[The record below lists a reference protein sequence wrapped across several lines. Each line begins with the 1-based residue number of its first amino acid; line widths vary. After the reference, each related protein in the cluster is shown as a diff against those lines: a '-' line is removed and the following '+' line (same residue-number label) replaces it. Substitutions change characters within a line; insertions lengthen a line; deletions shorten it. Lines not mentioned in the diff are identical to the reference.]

1 MANFH
6 SNSKQS
12 LSAAATL
19 HGGFEVRAALHP
31 EHTAIVFAG
40 QSISYQQLNLR
51 ANCLAH
57 ELIARGV
64 RPNDHVGVSVKRNM
78 NLVIAL
84 LAVLKSGA
92 AYVPVEPGY
101 PASRKN
107 YILQHSGASAAIC
120 EDDEPLDVLVQIRLG
135 SAEAG
140 TTAASSASSY
150 PSDNPDLS
158 IDGSALA
165 YIMYTSGST
174 GTPKGVM
181 IEHRSAVNLISWV
194 NRELDMGS
202 RDRGLFVT
210 SVCFDLSVYDIFG
223 LLAAGGTIV
232 LCPEPQITDPD
243 SLTRLLLEQRITFWN
258 SVPTTL
264 HVLVRHLAECI
275 PDFAQL
281 ELRHIFLS
289 GDWVPLELARNYSRY
304 FPRAKL
310 TALGGAT
317 EAAVW
322 SIYYPVTEVREDWTS
337 IPYGLP
343 VEQNYWYILDEDLQP
358 VTAGETG
365 ELYIGG
371 IGVAR
376 GYIKDPVK
384 TAQAFMPDPFRE
396 SEADRMYRTGDL
408 GRMREDGTIE
418 FLGRRDDQVKIR
430 GFRIETK
437 EVEKL
442 LLEYP
447 GIRDVA
453 VMARSH
459 SSGDKYL
466 CAYLTAAQAV
476 SGAALKQYLAARLP
490 AYMLPSVFVRLEQ
503 FPLNANGKVDKK
515 QLPEVSLHN
524 MLTDSDFSPCTTPLQ
539 QSICQAWQAVL
550 ELEPIGADHDFF
562 EIGGSSIEAV
572 TLQSEL
578 ARRGI
583 ALSYEELLSAST
595 IRAQAGLVEAGVTQ
609 RISAVCIPPVQVHCG
624 EVAVASSLPVRIIT
638 EPSLSRH
645 FTQPQPFNDLYY
657 KSCLYN
663 SLFPVLNVF
672 GRNINTFLS
681 SDMFVYTLD
690 SAQAEPY
697 LSAVCM
703 ESAPPEA
710 ILEQLHLTARYES
723 PQGGHGLK
731 ERLITGLARQSLFIL
746 WVDSFYEPARRDA
759 YMKKHLAHTLLVYGY
774 SEAQD
779 QFIVLEHSHKDALNY
794 RERTLAAEDLLNSY
808 QGYRQHLMSS
818 AQTYTL
824 MEFPRVQQ
832 PYTYELLPDVN
843 RLNCLYRTQRDAI
856 TQSLLTLSAFKDHYT
871 SQHWSYTEQH
881 VNRQIAGLNAIIDS
895 KRAEKYRLERL
906 LTERQAAAA
915 RLGEITGAWMDIR
928 SDLIR
933 YSKGIAL
940 PDTWRTVH
948 SRLLED
954 IVHKEQ
960 EVMEMMGRPASRG
973 KEGAWQ

>member
-1 MANFH
+1 MAD
-6 SNSKQS
+6 SLSKPS

-19 HGGFEVRAALHP
+19 HEGFEARAALQP
-31 EHTAIVFAG
+31 EHPAIVFAG
-40 QSISYQQLNLR
+40 ESISYQQLNRR

-92 AYVPVEPGY
+92 AYVPVDPGY

-107 YILQHSGASAAIC
+107 YILQHSEASAAIC
-120 EDDEPLDVLVQIRLG
+120 EDDEPLDVPVQIRLG

-140 TTAASSASSY
+140 ATTASYSADY
-150 PSDNPDLS
+150 PADNPELS

-174 GTPKGVM
+174 GMPKGVM

-194 NRELDMGS
+194 NRELDIGS
-202 RDRGLFVT
+202 HDRGLFVT

-264 HVLVRHLAECI
+264 HYLVRHLAEYI

-337 IPYGLP
+337 IPYGIP
-343 VEQNYWYILDEDLQP
+343 VEQNYWYILDDDLQP
-358 VTAGETG
+358 VAAGETG

-396 SEADRMYRTGDL
+396 SEADRMYKTGDL
-408 GRMREDGTIE
+408 GRMQEDGTIE

-459 SSGDKYL
+459 SSGDKFL

-476 SGAALKQYLAARLP
+476 SGAGLKQYLAARLP
-490 AYMLPSVFVRLEQ
+490 AYMLPSVFIRLEH

-524 MLTDSDFSPCTTPLQ
+524 MLTDSEFTPCTTPLQ
-539 QSICQAWQAVL
+539 QSICQAWGAVL
-550 ELEPIGADHDFF
+550 ELEPIGLDHDFF

-583 ALSYEELLSAST
+583 PLSYEELLSAST
-595 IRAQAGLVEAGVTQ
+595 IRAQAGLVEAGVTP
-609 RISAVCIPPVQVHCG
+609 RVSAACIPPVQVHCG
-624 EVAVASSLPVRIIT
+624 EVAAASSLPVRIIT
-638 EPSLSRH
+638 EPSLPRP

-663 SLFPVLNVF
+663 SLFPVVNVF

-681 SDMFVYTLD
+681 SDMFVYTLE

-697 LSAVCM
+697 LSATCM

-723 PQGGHGLK
+723 PQGGNGLK

-808 QGYRQHLMSS
+808 QGYRQHLLSS

-824 MEFPRVQQ
+824 MEFPRAQQ

-843 RLNCLYRTQRDAI
+843 RLNCLYRTQRDAF

-881 VNRQIAGLNAIIDS
+881 VNHQIAGLNAIIDF

-948 SRLLED
+948 GRLLED

-960 EVMEMMGRPASRG
+960 EVMEMMCRPASRG

>member
-1 MANFH
+1 MADSH
-6 SNSKQS
+6 SKLSI
-12 LSAAATL
+12 SAAATL
-19 HGGFEVRAALHP
+19 HEAFEARAVQQP
-31 EHTAIVFAG
+31 EHPAIVFAG
-40 QSISYQQLNLR
+40 ESISYQELNRR

-64 RPNDHVGVSVKRNM
+64 RPNDHVGISVKRNM
-78 NLVIAL
+78 NLVMAL

-92 AYVPVEPGY
+92 AYVPVDPGY

-120 EDDEPLDVLVQIRLG
+120 DDEEPLAVPVQISLG
-135 SAEAG
+135 SAEVDA
-140 TTAASSASSY
+140 TAAPNSADY
-150 PSDNPDLS
+150 PADNPNIS
-158 IDGSALA
+158 IDGSDLA

-194 NRELDMGS
+194 NRELDIGS
-202 RDRGLFVT
+202 HDRGLFVT

-264 HVLVRHLAECI
+264 HYLVRHLAEYI

-304 FPRAKL
+304 FPQAKL

-337 IPYGLP
+337 IPYGIP
-343 VEQNYWYILDEDLQP
+343 VEQNYWYILDDDLQP
-358 VTAGETG
+358 VAAGETG

-476 SGAALKQYLAARLP
+476 SGAALKMYLAARLP
-490 AYMLPSVFVRLEQ
+490 AYMLPSVFVRLEH

-524 MLTDSDFSPCTTPLQ
+524 ILTDSEFTPCTTPLQ
-539 QSICQAWQAVL
+539 QSICQAWGL
-550 ELEPIGADHDFF
+550 SWSLNPSDWTMT
-562 EIGGSSIEAV
+562 SSKLAEAR
-572 TLQSEL
+572 L
-578 ARRGI
+578 RR
-583 ALSYEELLSAST
+583 L
-595 IRAQAGLVEAGVTQ
+595 RCRV
-609 RISAVCIPPVQVHCG
+609 
-624 EVAVASSLPVRIIT
+624 SLPAGAFPLLT
-638 EPSLSRH
+638 
-645 FTQPQPFNDLYY
+645 
-657 KSCLYN
+657 KSC
-663 SLFPVLNVF
+663 
-672 GRNINTFLS
+672 
-681 SDMFVYTLD
+681 
-690 SAQAEPY
+690 
-697 LSAVCM
+697 
-703 ESAPPEA
+703 
-710 ILEQLHLTARYES
+710 
-723 PQGGHGLK
+723 
-731 ERLITGLARQSLFIL
+731 
-746 WVDSFYEPARRDA
+746 
-759 YMKKHLAHTLLVYGY
+759 
-774 SEAQD
+774 
-779 QFIVLEHSHKDALNY
+779 
-794 RERTLAAEDLLNSY
+794 
-808 QGYRQHLMSS
+808 
-818 AQTYTL
+818 
-824 MEFPRVQQ
+824 
-832 PYTYELLPDVN
+832 
-843 RLNCLYRTQRDAI
+843 
-856 TQSLLTLSAFKDHYT
+856 
-871 SQHWSYTEQH
+871 
-881 VNRQIAGLNAIIDS
+881 
-895 KRAEKYRLERL
+895 
-906 LTERQAAAA
+906 
-915 RLGEITGAWMDIR
+915 
-928 SDLIR
+928 
-933 YSKGIAL
+933 
-940 PDTWRTVH
+940 
-948 SRLLED
+948 
-954 IVHKEQ
+954 
-960 EVMEMMGRPASRG
+960 
-973 KEGAWQ
+973 

>member
-1 MANFH
+1 MADPH
-6 SNSKQS
+6 SKLS

-19 HGGFEVRAALHP
+19 HEAFEARAVLQP
-31 EHTAIVFAG
+31 EYPAIVFAG
-40 QSISYQQLNLR
+40 ESISYQQLNRR

-64 RPNDHVGVSVKRNM
+64 RPNDHIGVSVKRNM

-92 AYVPVEPGY
+92 AYVPVDPGY

-120 EDDEPLDVLVQIRLG
+120 EDEEPLDVPVQIRLG
-135 SAEAG
+135 SAEAAA
-140 TTAASSASSY
+140 TAAPSSADY
-150 PSDNPDLS
+150 PADNPNIS
-158 IDGSALA
+158 IYGSDLA

-174 GTPKGVM
+174 GMPKGVM

-232 LCPEPQITDPD
+232 LCPESQITDPV

-264 HVLVRHLAECI
+264 HYLVRHLAEYI

-337 IPYGLP
+337 IPYGKP
-343 VEQNYWYILDEDLQP
+343 IEQNYWYILDDALQP
-358 VTAGETG
+358 VAEGETG

-376 GYIKDPVK
+376 GYITDPVK
-384 TAQAFMPDPFRE
+384 TAQAFMPDPFRSPE
-396 SEADRMYRTGDL
+396 TDRMYKTGDL

-418 FLGRRDDQVKIR
+418 FLGRRDDQVKVR

-466 CAYLTAAQAV
+466 CAYLTATQAV
-476 SGAALKQYLAARLP
+476 SGAGLKQHLAARLP
-490 AYMLPSVFVRLEQ
+490 AYMLPSVFVRLEH

-524 MLTDSDFSPCTTPLQ
+524 MLTDSEFTPCTTPLQ
-539 QSICQAWQAVL
+539 QSICQAWEAVL
-550 ELEPIGADHDFF
+550 ELEPIGLDHDFF

-583 ALSYEELLSAST
+583 PLSYEELLSCSS
-595 IRAQAGLVEAGVTQ
+595 IRAQADCVASGLAVPS
-609 RISAVCIPPVQVHCG
+609 SAACLPPVQVHCG
-624 EVAVASSLPVRIIT
+624 EVAAASSLPVKIIT
-638 EPSLSRH
+638 EPGLSRH

-663 SLFPVLNVF
+663 SLFPVVNVF
-672 GRNINTFLS
+672 GRNINTFLC
-681 SDMFVYTLD
+681 SDMFVYTLE

-697 LSAVCM
+697 LSAACM

-710 ILEQLHLTARYES
+710 ILEQLHLTAWYES
-723 PQGGHGLK
+723 PQGGNGLK

-794 RERTLAAEDLLNSY
+794 RERTLAAGDLLNSY
-808 QGYRQHLMSS
+808 QGYRQHLLSS

-843 RLNCLYRTQRDAI
+843 RLNFLYRTQRDAI

-881 VNRQIAGLNAIIDS
+881 VNRQIAGLNAIIDF

-906 LTERQAAAA
+906 LTERQSAAV

-933 YSKGIAL
+933 CSKGIAL

-948 SRLLED
+948 GRLLED

-960 EVMEMMGRPASRG
+960 EVMEMMCLPASRG

>member
-1 MANFH
+1 MANSH
-6 SNSKQS
+6 SKRS

-19 HGGFEVRAALHP
+19 HEGFEARAALHP
-31 EHTAIVFAG
+31 EHPAIVLAG
-40 QSISYQQLNLR
+40 ESMSYHELNRR
-51 ANCLAH
+51 ANGLAH
-57 ELIARGV
+57 ELIARGIQ
-64 RPNDHVGVSVKRNM
+64 PNDHVGVMVKRNM
-78 NLVIAL
+78 NLIIAL

-92 AYVPVEPGY
+92 AYVPVDPGY
-101 PASRKN
+101 PAGRKN
-107 YILQHSGASAAIC
+107 YILQHSGASAAVC
-120 EDDEPLDVLVQIRLG
+120 EDEEPLAVPVQIRLG
-135 SAEAG
+135 SAEAAA
-140 TTAASSASSY
+140 TAAPNSADY
-150 PSDNPDLS
+150 PADNPNIS
-158 IDGSALA
+158 IDGSDLA

-174 GTPKGVM
+174 GMPKGVM

-232 LCPEPQITDPD
+232 LCPESQITDPV

-264 HVLVRHLAECI
+264 HYLVRHLTEYL
-275 PDFAQL
+275 PDFAQS

-289 GDWVPLELARNYSRY
+289 GDWIPLELARTYSRY

-322 SIYYPVTEVREDWTS
+322 SIYYMVKEVREDWTS
-337 IPYGLP
+337 IPYGKP
-343 VEQNYWYILDEDLQP
+343 IEQNYWYILDDDLQP
-358 VTAGETG
+358 VAAGETG

-371 IGVAR
+371 IGVAQ

-396 SEADRMYRTGDL
+396 PETDRMYKTGDL
-408 GRMREDGTIE
+408 GRMREDGNIE

-437 EVEKL
+437 EVEKR

-447 GIRDVA
+447 GIRDAA
-453 VMARSH
+453 VTARSH

-466 CAYLTAAQAV
+466 CAYLTARQFI
-476 SGAALKQYLAARLP
+476 SSSDLKQHLSARLP
-490 AYMLPSVFVRLEQ
+490 AYMIPSVFVRLEQ

-524 MLTDSDFSPCTTPLQ
+524 MLTDSVFTPCTTPLQ
-539 QSICQAWQAVL
+539 KSIRQAWEAVL
-550 ELEPIGADHDFF
+550 ELEPIGVDHDFF

-578 ARRGI
+578 ARWGI
-583 ALSYEELLSAST
+583 HLSYEALLSCPT
-595 IRAQAGLVEAGVTQ
+595 IRAQADCVESGL
-609 RISAVCIPPVQVHCG
+609 AVPSGAACLPQVHIHCG
-624 EVAVASSLPVRIIT
+624 EVAAASSLTARSFP
-638 EPSLSRH
+638 EPLEPRP

-672 GRNINTFLS
+672 GRNINTFLC
-681 SDMFVYTLD
+681 SDMFVYRPGPEQSEL
-690 SAQAEPY
+690 Y
-697 LSAVCM
+697 LSADCI
-703 ESAPPEA
+703 ESATPEA
-710 ILEQLHLTARYES
+710 ILEQLGLTVRYES
-723 PQGGHGLK
+723 PQGGPELK
-731 ERLITGLARQSLFIL
+731 KRLTAGLARQSLFIL

-759 YMKKHLAHTLLVYGY
+759 YRKKHLAHTLLVYGY

-808 QGYRQHLMSS
+808 QGYRQHFMPA
-818 AQTYTL
+818 AQKYTL
-824 MEFPRVQQ
+824 MEFPRAQQ
-832 PYTYELLPDVN
+832 PYTYELQSDVN
-843 RLNCLYRTQRDAI
+843 KLNCLYRTQEDDL
-856 TQSLLTLSAFKDHYT
+856 TQSLLALSAFKDHYT
-871 SQHWSYTEQH
+871 SQHMNLTANYAI
-881 VNRQIAGLNAIIDS
+881 RLIAGLNTIIDF

-906 LTERQAAAA
+906 FTDRQAAAA
-915 RLGEITGAWMDIR
+915 MLGEIAGAWLDIR

-940 PDTWRTVH
+940 TDTWRIVH
-948 SRLLED
+948 GRLLDD
-954 IVHKEQ
+954 IAHKEQ
-960 EVMEMMGRPASRG
+960 ELMEMMCRPASRG